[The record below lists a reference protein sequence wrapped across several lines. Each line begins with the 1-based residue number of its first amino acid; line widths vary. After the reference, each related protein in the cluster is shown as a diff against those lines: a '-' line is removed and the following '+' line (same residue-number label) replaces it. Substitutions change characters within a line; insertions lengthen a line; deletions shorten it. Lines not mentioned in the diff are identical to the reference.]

1 MQTEFYKKLVFEKP
15 LYLVELQT
23 VTSNII
29 STKRLSTPVS
39 LQRTPLRKLS
49 WEISESYT
57 VASFRITSG
66 RVPL

>member
-1 MQTEFYKKLVFEKP
+1 MQTEFYKELVFEKP

-29 STKRLSTPVS
+29 STKRFSTPVS

-57 VASFRITSG
+57 VASFRVTSG

>member
-1 MQTEFYKKLVFEKP
+1 MQTEFYKELVFEKP

-49 WEISESYT
+49 WEISESYA